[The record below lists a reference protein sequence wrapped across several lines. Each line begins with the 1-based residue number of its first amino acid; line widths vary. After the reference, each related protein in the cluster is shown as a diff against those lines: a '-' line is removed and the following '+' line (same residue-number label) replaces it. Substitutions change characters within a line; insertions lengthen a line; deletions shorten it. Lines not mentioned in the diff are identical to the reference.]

1 MTSLGL
7 LLRRD
12 FALLWWSG
20 LVSMTGTWMLAIA
33 LPIHVY
39 QLTGS
44 AIATSGALI
53 AATAPRL
60 LLGSVAGAFVDRW
73 DRRTTMVIGNVLLA
87 AGLVPLWLVGSA
99 DLIWIVYA
107 VAAFESTVALFVG
120 PAENAMLPALVDPD
134 DLLAANLLNSLNNN
148 VARLGGPVLGGLLAT
163 VSGLG
168 VVAAADM
175 VTFVLAALL
184 VALIRARGAPRSDGP
199 VAPEDAWRGLWREW
213 ALGLAFVKDRT
224 TLRVLFLVVALMS
237 VGEGVMGALFVVF
250 VSDVLLGN
258 ATHYGTL
265 VSAQAVGSL
274 IGLAVLVPWTRR
286 LRADRLLGLAFV
298 CFGAIDL
305 AIFNAPAVVP
315 RFELEVALF
324 VAVGIPIVL
333 LGPSLM
339 TLLQTEVPDRYRGRV
354 LGSLGTTEALFR
366 VSGLVLGGLLA
377 GPFGVVAILNVQ
389 GAAQIVAGAVVL
401 TMLSRALAT
410 PARRTATLS
419 A

>member
-20 LVSMTGTWMLAIA
+20 LVSITGSWMLAIA

-73 DRRTTMVIGNVLLA
+73 DRRTTMVVGNALLA

-99 DLIWIVYA
+99 DLVWIVYA

-148 VARLGGPVLGGLLAT
+148 VARLGGPVLGGFLAT
-163 VSGLG
+163 VSGLSS
-168 VVAAADM
+168 VAAADM
-175 VTFVLAALL
+175 VTFVLAAVL

-199 VAPEDAWRGLWREW
+199 VAPEDVWRGLWREW

-286 LRADRLLGLAFV
+286 LRADRVLGVAFV

-401 TMLSRALAT
+401 RMLSRALAS

>member
-7 LLRRD
+7 LLHRD
-12 FALLWWSG
+12 FSLLWWSG
-20 LVSMTGTWMLAIA
+20 LISITGTWMLAIA

-60 LLGSVAGAFVDRW
+60 LLGSVAGAYVDRW
-73 DRRTTMVIGNVLLA
+73 DRRRTMVVGNVLMA
-87 AGLVPLWLVGSA
+87 AGLTPLWLAGSA

-107 VAAFESTVALFVG
+107 VAAFESTIALFVG
-120 PAENAMLPALVDPD
+120 PAENALLPALVGPD

-148 VARLGGPVLGGLLAT
+148 LARLGGPVLGGLLAT
-163 VSGLG
+163 ASGLG
-168 VVAAADM
+168 AVAAVDM
-175 VTFVLAALL
+175 ATFVLAAVL
-184 VALIRARGAPRSDGP
+184 VALIRARRAPGRDGP
-199 VAPEDAWRGLWREW
+199 AAGEDAWRGLWREW
-213 ALGLAFVKDRT
+213 TLGLAFVKESMI
-224 TLRVLFLVVALMS
+224 LRVLFLVIALMS

-250 VSDVLLGN
+250 VSDVLQGT

-274 IGLAVLVPWTRR
+274 IGLAVLVPLTRH
-286 LRADRLLGLAFV
+286 LRADRLLGSALV

-305 AIFNAPAVVP
+305 AIFNAPAIVP
-315 RFELEVALF
+315 RFELQVALF
-324 VAVGIPIVL
+324 VAVGVPIVVL
-333 LGPSLM
+333 TPALM

-366 VSGLVLGGLLA
+366 VGGLALGGLLA
-377 GPFGVVAILNVQ
+377 VPFGVVTILNGQ
-389 GAAQIVAGAVVL
+389 GAAQIVAGLVVL
-401 TMLSRALAT
+401 RMLRRALVTRPERA
-410 PARRTATLS
+410 ATLS

>member
-1 MTSLGL
+1 MSWLGL

-20 LVSMTGTWMLAIA
+20 LISITGTWMLAIA

-39 QLTGS
+39 QVTGS
-44 AIATSGALI
+44 PIATSGALI

-60 LLGSVAGAFVDRW
+60 LLGSVAGAYVDRW
-73 DRRTTMVIGNVLLA
+73 DRRTTMVAGNVLLA
-87 AGLVPLWLVGSA
+87 VGLAPLWLAGSPDA
-99 DLIWIVYA
+99 VWIVYA
-107 VAAFESTVALFVG
+107 VAAFESTVALFVV
-120 PAENAMLPALVDPD
+120 PAENALLPSLVGPD

-148 VARLGGPVLGGLLAT
+148 VARLGGPVLGGLLQT

-168 VVAAADM
+168 AVVALDM
-175 VTFVLAALL
+175 ATFALAAAL
-184 VALIRARGAPRSDGP
+184 VASIRARPAPKPDGP
-199 VAPEDAWRGLWREW
+199 AAPEDAWRGLWREW
-213 ALGLAFVKDRT
+213 ALGLAFVKERT
-224 TLRVLFLVVALMS
+224 ILRVLFLVVALMS
-237 VGEGVMGALFVVF
+237 IGEGVMGALFVVF

-274 IGLAVLVPWTRR
+274 IGLALLVPWTRH
-286 LRADRLLGLAFV
+286 LRADRLLGTALV

-315 RFELEVALF
+315 WFELEVALF
-324 VAVGIPIVL
+324 VAVGIPIVVL
-333 LGPSLM
+333 TPALM

-366 VSGLVLGGLLA
+366 VTGLALGGLLA
-377 GPFGVVAILNVQ
+377 VPFGVVTILNLQ
-389 GAAQIVAGAVVL
+389 GVSQIVAGAVVL
-401 TMLSRALAT
+401 WMLRRALVTRSERA
-410 PARRTATLS
+410 ATLS

>member
-1 MTSLGL
+1 VTSLGL

-20 LVSMTGTWMLAIA
+20 LVSITGSWMLAIA

-73 DRRTTMVIGNVLLA
+73 DRRTTMVVGNALLA

-99 DLIWIVYA
+99 DLVWIVYA

-148 VARLGGPVLGGLLAT
+148 VARLGGPVLGGFLAT

-168 VVAAADM
+168 AVAVADM
-175 VTFVLAALL
+175 VTFVLAAVL

-286 LRADRLLGLAFV
+286 LRADRVLGVAFV

-401 TMLSRALAT
+401 RMLSRALAS

>member
-20 LVSMTGTWMLAIA
+20 LISITGSWMLAIA

-73 DRRTTMVIGNVLLA
+73 DRRTTMVVGNVLLA

-99 DLIWIVYA
+99 DLVWIVYA

-120 PAENAMLPALVDPD
+120 PAENALLPALVDPD

-148 VARLGGPVLGGLLAT
+148 LARLGGPVLGGFLAT

-168 VVAAADM
+168 SVAAADM
-175 VTFVLAALL
+175 VTFVLAAVL
-184 VALIRARGAPRSDGP
+184 VTLIRARGAPPSDGP

-213 ALGLAFVKDRT
+213 ALGLAFVKDRK

-274 IGLAVLVPWTRR
+274 IGLALLVPWTRR

-366 VSGLVLGGLLA
+366 VSGLVMGGLLA

-401 TMLSRALAT
+401 RMLSRALAS

>member
-148 VARLGGPVLGGLLAT
+148 VARLGGPVLGGFLAT

-401 TMLSRALAT
+401 RMLSRALAT

>member
-1 MTSLGL
+1 VTSLGL

-20 LVSMTGTWMLAIA
+20 LVSITGSWMLAIA

-60 LLGSVAGAFVDRW
+60 LLGSLAGAFVDRW
-73 DRRTTMVIGNVLLA
+73 DRRATMVVGNALLA

-99 DLIWIVYA
+99 DLVWIVYA

-148 VARLGGPVLGGLLAT
+148 VARLGGPVLGGFLAT

-168 VVAAADM
+168 SVAAADM
-175 VTFVLAALL
+175 VTFVLAAVL

-274 IGLAVLVPWTRR
+274 IGLAVLVPWTRH
-286 LRADRLLGLAFV
+286 LRADRVLGLAFV

-377 GPFGVVAILNVQ
+377 GPFGVVTILNVQ

-401 TMLSRALAT
+401 RMLSRALAA
-410 PARRTATLS
+410 PARRTVTLS

>member
-20 LVSMTGTWMLAIA
+20 LVSITGSWMLAIA

-60 LLGSVAGAFVDRW
+60 LLGSVAGTFVDRW
-73 DRRTTMVIGNVLLA
+73 DRRTTMVVGNALLA

-99 DLIWIVYA
+99 DLVWIVYA

-148 VARLGGPVLGGLLAT
+148 VARLGGPVLGGFLAT
-163 VSGLG
+163 VSGLSS
-168 VVAAADM
+168 VAAADM
-175 VTFVLAALL
+175 VTFVLAAVL
-184 VALIRARGAPRSDGP
+184 VALIRARGAPRSEGP

-286 LRADRLLGLAFV
+286 LRADRVLGVAFV

-401 TMLSRALAT
+401 RMLSRALAS

>member
-20 LVSMTGTWMLAIA
+20 LVSMTGSWMLAIA

-60 LLGSVAGAFVDRW
+60 LLGSVAGTFVDRW
-73 DRRTTMVIGNVLLA
+73 DRRTTMVVGNALLA

-99 DLIWIVYA
+99 DLVWIVYA
-107 VAAFESTVALFVG
+107 VAAFESTVVLFVG

-148 VARLGGPVLGGLLAT
+148 VARLGGPVLGGFLAT

-168 VVAAADM
+168 SVAAADM
-175 VTFVLAALL
+175 VTFVLAAVL
-184 VALIRARGAPRSDGP
+184 VALISARGAPRSDGP

-286 LRADRLLGLAFV
+286 LRADRVLGLAFV

-333 LGPSLM
+333 LGPALM
-339 TLLQTEVPDRYRGRV
+339 TLMQTEVPDRYRGRV

-377 GPFGVVAILNVQ
+377 GPFGVVTILNVQ

-401 TMLSRALAT
+401 RMLSRALAA
-410 PARRTATLS
+410 PARRTVTLS